1 MITIAIPTGRLGKQS
16 IQLLKKVQLIES
28 HFEIQRQLRYENK
41 EQRIIYVFVK
51 PSDVMTYIESG
62 LADIGIIGSD
72 TIEETSANIYEL
84 MDLNIGVCKMIV
96 AGLNTNIFNEKETI
110 KVATKYDK
118 IATQY
123 FQSINKEVNIF
134 HLNGS
139 VELAPL
145 IALTDVIVDITE
157 TGTTLKENGLNII
170 DTISQI
176 SGRLIC
182 NQASYYLKSTQV
194 NTIKNRLGKHI

>member
-1 MITIAIPTGRLGKQS
+1 MLTIAIPTGRLGKQS
-16 IQLLKKVQLIES
+16 IQLLKQANLIES
-28 HFEIQRQLRYENK
+28 DIEIQRQLRYENHT
-41 EQRIIYVFVK
+41 QHIIYVFVK
-51 PSDVMTYIESG
+51 PADVMTYIESG

-72 TIEETSANIYEL
+72 TIEETSADIYEL

-96 AGLNTNIFNEKETI
+96 AGLNTHILNEKEKI
-110 KVATKYDK
+110 KVATKYDT
-118 IATQY
+118 IAAQY

-157 TGTTLKENGLNII
+157 TGTTLKENGLSII

-182 NQASYYLKSTQV
+182 NQASYYLKSQEIE
-194 NTIKNRLGKHI
+194 TIKNRLGNNI